1 MPNCILSLE
10 NRCICGLATNR
21 YKYETPVETETGFNY
36 KSMIIY
42 NLVVLFSTALI
53 TIAYGS
59 VIWKNINDGAIGGIR
74 SFMKKARNR
83 SLSLLINK
91 QHTRLIRRL
100 FWNETASCSCS
111 MKTVNFMECLG
122 IKRRKSNMRKSYN
135 SLWKLMID
143 KNMRKYDFEK
153 MWSDGTSYFA
163 KLGEE
168 DNVTTDVMMWY
179 WKSVLLC
186 DTM

>member
-1 MPNCILSLE
+1 MMERLVEQMKAKQGVTEQLKSE
-10 NRCICGLATNR
+10 NQMQWVG
-21 YKYETPVETETGFNY
+21 
-36 KSMIIY
+36 M
-42 NLVVLFSTALI
+42 
-53 TIAYGS
+53 
-59 VIWKNINDGAIGGIR
+59 
-74 SFMKKARNR
+74 M
-83 SLSLLINK
+83 NK

-163 KLGEE
+163 KLGKE
-168 DNVTTDVMMWY
+168 DNVTTDVMM
-179 WKSVLLC
+179 
-186 DTM
+186 